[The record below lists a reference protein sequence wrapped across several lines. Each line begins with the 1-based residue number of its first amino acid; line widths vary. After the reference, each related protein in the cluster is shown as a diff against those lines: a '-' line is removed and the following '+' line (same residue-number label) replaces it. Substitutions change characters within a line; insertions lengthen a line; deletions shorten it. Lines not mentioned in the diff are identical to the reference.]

1 MLLQR
6 ILTAVPLALIF
17 IWLILFQP
25 TAVLFYVLLLVAF
38 VSGYEWARLGGLQS
52 IFWQL
57 IFAALVSVFSWFCIE
72 YLSQYLYVMLL
83 LASVWWFIIPFF
95 LKSAQP
101 QLKESAVSPKKLL
114 VCFLLVPSAFVAMY
128 VVHGMDRGAEWLL
141 YSMMLVWVAD
151 TGAYFSGKKFG
162 KTKLAP
168 NVSPGKTLEGL
179 WGALFATGIYA
190 VAAGYYF
197 ELTGNQW
204 LMLIAMSLM
213 LTILSVAGDLYESFL
228 KREAGIKD
236 SGNILPG
243 HGGILDRVD
252 GVLAVMPV
260 FVVMYDWLIVP
271 VTGLY

>member
-6 ILTAVPLALIF
+6 ILTAIPLALAV

-25 TAVLFYVLLLVAF
+25 TIVLLYVLLPIVF
-38 VSGYEWARLGGLQS
+38 ISGYEWARLGGVQS
-52 IFWQL
+52 TLWRL
-57 IFAALVSVFSWFCIE
+57 VFALLVSAFCWFCIE
-72 YLSQYLYVMLL
+72 YLSQYIYILLL
-83 LASVWWFIIPFF
+83 LASVWWFVMPVF

-101 QLKESAVSPKKLL
+101 QLKGSVISAKKLL
-114 VCFLLVPSAFVAMY
+114 VCFLLVPATIIAMY
-128 VVHGMDRGAEWLL
+128 VVHSMDRGAEWLL

-190 VAAGYYF
+190 VVAGYYF
-197 ELTGNQW
+197 ELAGNQW
-204 LMLIAMSLM
+204 LMLIAMSCL

-228 KREAGIKD
+228 KREVGIKD

-252 GVLAVMPV
+252 GLLAVMPV

-271 VTGLY
+271 VAGLY

>member
-6 ILTAVPLALIF
+6 ILTAIPLALAV

-25 TAVLFYVLLLVAF
+25 TIVLLYVLLPIVF
-38 VSGYEWARLGGLQS
+38 ICGYEWARISGVQS
-52 IFWQL
+52 TLWQL
-57 IFAALVSVFSWFCIE
+57 VFALSVSVFSWFFIE
-72 YLSQYLYVMLL
+72 YLSQYIYILLL
-83 LASVWWFIIPFF
+83 LASVWWFVMPVF

-101 QLKESAVSPKKLL
+101 QLKDSAVSAKKLL
-114 VCFLLVPSAFVAMY
+114 VCFLLVPATIIAMY
-128 VVHGMDRGAEWLL
+128 VVHGMDQGAEWLL

-151 TGAYFSGKKFG
+151 SGAYFSGKKFG

-190 VAAGYYF
+190 VAAAYYF
-197 ELTGNQW
+197 ELAGNQW
-204 LMLIAMSLM
+204 LILIAMSLL

-228 KREAGIKD
+228 KREAGMKD

-252 GVLAVMPV
+252 GLLAVMPV

-271 VTGLY
+271 VAGLY